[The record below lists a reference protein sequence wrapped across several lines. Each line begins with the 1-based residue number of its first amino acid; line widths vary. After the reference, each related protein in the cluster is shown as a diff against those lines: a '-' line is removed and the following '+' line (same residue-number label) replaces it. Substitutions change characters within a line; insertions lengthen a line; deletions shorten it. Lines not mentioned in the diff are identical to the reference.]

1 MWKYVVQDLLGTLK
15 YAPYGILIGSLL
27 YCLLMIVRKK
37 KGDSNKQGNSVVE
50 MIFWVYVAV
59 IVVITFLS
67 REGGS
72 TKGIDLRIGS
82 SLGINARNDAYAV
95 ENILLFLPYGFLWGL
110 MRRRKKGL
118 WNALAVGFLTSLG
131 IEFLQLFSG
140 RGVFQTDDM
149 ITNTLGAV
157 VGYILYR
164 CVAGSGKT
172 NDM

>member
-59 IVVITFLS
+59 MVVITFLS

-149 ITNTLGAV
+149 ITNTLGALL
-157 VGYILYR
+157 GYILYR

>member
-59 IVVITFLS
+59 MVVITFLS

-149 ITNTLGAV
+149 ITNTLGALL
-157 VGYILYR
+157 GYILYR
-164 CVAGSGKT
+164 CVAGSGKV

>member
-15 YAPYGILIGSLL
+15 YAPYGILVGSLL

-164 CVAGSGKT
+164 CVAGSGKA

>member
-59 IVVITFLS
+59 MVVITFLS

-149 ITNTLGAV
+149 ITNTLGAL

>member
-37 KGDSNKQGNSVVE
+37 KGDSDKQGNSVVE

-59 IVVITFLS
+59 MVVITFLS

-72 TKGIDLRIGS
+72 TKGIDLSIGS

-140 RGVFQTDDM
+140 RGVFQSDDM
-149 ITNTLGAV
+149 ITNTLGALL
-157 VGYILYR
+157 GYILYR
-164 CVAGSGKT
+164 CVAGGGKT

>member
-37 KGDSNKQGNSVVE
+37 KGDSDKQGNSVVE

-59 IVVITFLS
+59 MVVITFLS

-149 ITNTLGAV
+149 ITNTLGALL
-157 VGYILYR
+157 GYILYR
-164 CVAGSGKT
+164 CVAGSGKA

>member
-37 KGDSNKQGNSVVE
+37 KGDSDKQGNSVVE

-59 IVVITFLS
+59 MVVITFLS

-140 RGVFQTDDM
+140 RGVFQTDDI

>member
-37 KGDSNKQGNSVVE
+37 KGDSDKQGNSVVE

-59 IVVITFLS
+59 MVVITFLS

-149 ITNTLGAV
+149 ITNTLGALL
-157 VGYILYR
+157 GYILYR

>member
-59 IVVITFLS
+59 MVVITFLS

>member
-1 MWKYVVQDLLGTLK
+1 
-15 YAPYGILIGSLL
+15 
-27 YCLLMIVRKK
+27 
-37 KGDSNKQGNSVVE
+37 

-59 IVVITFLS
+59 MVVITFLS

-72 TKGIDLRIGS
+72 TKGIDLSIGS

-110 MRRRKKGL
+110 MRKKGL

-131 IEFLQLFSG
+131 IEFQQLFSG

-149 ITNTLGAV
+149 ITNTLGALL
-157 VGYILYR
+157 GYILYR
-164 CVAGSGKT
+164 CVAGSGKA

>member
-15 YAPYGILIGSLL
+15 YAPYGILIGCLL

-37 KGDSNKQGNSVVE
+37 RGESDKHGNSVVE

-82 SLGINARNDAYAV
+82 SLRINARNDAYAV

-110 MRRRKKGL
+110 MRKNGL
-118 WNALAVGFLTSLG
+118 WNALFVGFLTSLG

-140 RGVFQTDDM
+140 RGVFQIDDL
-149 ITNTLGAV
+149 ITNTLGALI
-157 VGYILYR
+157 GYILYR
-164 CVAGSGKT
+164 CVTSRGKKS
-172 NDM
+172 DM

>member
-1 MWKYVVQDLLGTLK
+1 MWKYVVQDLFGTLK

-59 IVVITFLS
+59 MVVITFLS

-110 MRRRKKGL
+110 MRKKGL

-149 ITNTLGAV
+149 ITNTLGALL
-157 VGYILYR
+157 GYILYR
-164 CVAGSGKT
+164 CVAGSGKA

>member
-37 KGDSNKQGNSVVE
+37 KGDSDKQGNSVVE

>member
-59 IVVITFLS
+59 MVVITFLS

-110 MRRRKKGL
+110 MRKKGL

-149 ITNTLGAV
+149 ITNTLGALL
-157 VGYILYR
+157 GYILYR
-164 CVAGSGKT
+164 CVAGSGKA

>member
-59 IVVITFLS
+59 MVVITFLS

-110 MRRRKKGL
+110 MRKKGL

-149 ITNTLGAV
+149 ITNTLGALL
-157 VGYILYR
+157 GYILYR
-164 CVAGSGKT
+164 CVAGGGKT

>member
-37 KGDSNKQGNSVVE
+37 KGDSDKQGNSVVE

-59 IVVITFLS
+59 MVVITFLS

-110 MRRRKKGL
+110 MRKKGL

-149 ITNTLGAV
+149 ITNTLGALL
-157 VGYILYR
+157 GYILYR
-164 CVAGSGKT
+164 CVAGSGKA

>member
-37 KGDSNKQGNSVVE
+37 KGDSDKQGNSVVE

-59 IVVITFLS
+59 MVVITFLS

-82 SLGINARNDAYAV
+82 SLGINARNAAYAV

-110 MRRRKKGL
+110 MRKKGL

-149 ITNTLGAV
+149 ITNTLGALL
-157 VGYILYR
+157 GYILYR
-164 CVAGSGKT
+164 CVAGRRLICSA
-172 NDM
+172 